1 MGNRVTIQDI
11 ADELGLSRNTVS
23 KAINNT
29 GVLAEATRQRV
40 LAKAIE
46 MGYKQFT
53 YLDMASLKKENDKDK
68 KDSGEIALLTASF
81 LDHSHFAS
89 SMLDRFQS
97 EVSQLGYSMSIHNIS
112 AADLRE
118 NRLPASFRK
127 DTTVGIVCIEV
138 FDLDYCRMLSGLGL
152 PLLLID
158 APVITDGE
166 ALNAD
171 LLLMDNTSGILSF
184 IHKMRERKH
193 TRIGF
198 AGDIRHCTSFFERYM
213 AFRNGMFYNGLPINE
228 AYCLTE
234 NSDEAGYSHNR
245 EYLKDHLSRLSS
257 LPDVCI
263 CANDFIAIDL
273 LQAMEQLGLRCPE
286 DMMIL
291 GFDDS
296 SESRICSPK
305 LSTVHIHSQV
315 IGFSAVQL
323 LISRIRDPGLD
334 FRKVYVETD
343 LILRASTGDG
353 PDAGGTLIRAVKEA

>member
-1 MGNRVTIQDI
+1 
-11 ADELGLSRNTVS
+11 
-23 KAINNT
+23 
-29 GVLAEATRQRV
+29 
-40 LAKAIE
+40 
-46 MGYKQFT
+46 
-53 YLDMASLKKENDKDK
+53 
-68 KDSGEIALLTASF
+68 
-81 LDHSHFAS
+81 
-89 SMLDRFQS
+89 
-97 EVSQLGYSMSIHNIS
+97 
-112 AADLRE
+112 
-118 NRLPASFRK
+118 
-127 DTTVGIVCIEV
+127 
-138 FDLDYCRMLSGLGL
+138 MLSDLGL
-152 PLLLID
+152 PLLFID

-166 ALNAD
+166 TLNAD
-171 LLLMDNTSGILSF
+171 MLLMDNTSGILSF
-184 IHKMRERKH
+184 IHKMKERKQ

-228 AYCLTE
+228 DFCLTE
-234 NSDEAGYSHNR
+234 NPDEAGYSHNR
-245 EYLKDHLSRLSS
+245 DYLKDHLARLGS

-263 CANDFIAIDL
+263 CANDFVAIDL

-296 SESRICSPK
+296 SESRICTPH

-353 PDAGGTLIRAVKEA
+353 PEANSAALRR

>member
-53 YLDMASLKKENDKDK
+53 YLDMTSLKEETDK
-68 KDSGEIALLTASF
+68 KESGEIALLTASF

-97 EVSQLGYSMSIHNIS
+97 EISQLGYSMSIHNIS
-112 AADLRE
+112 TADLE
-118 NRLPASFRK
+118 AGRLPASFRR
-127 DTTVGIVCIEV
+127 DTTVGIVCVEV

-171 LLLMDNTSGILSF
+171 MLLMDNTSGILSF
-184 IHKMRERKH
+184 IHKMKERKQ

-234 NSDEAGYSHNR
+234 NSDQAGYSHNR
-245 EYLKDHLSRLSS
+245 EYLRDHLSRLDS

-273 LQAMEQLGLRCPE
+273 LQVMDAMGLKCPE

-296 SESRICSPK
+296 SESRICTPR

-315 IGFSAVQL
+315 IGFSAVPL

-343 LILRASTGDG
+343 LILRASTGDS
-353 PDAGGTLIRAVKEA
+353 PAAGSTFARTIKEA